1 MKISLCI
8 PMYNE
13 SSIVADTVKTVY
25 DYMES
30 LAEQTGYDYEVLF
43 SNDGSTDDCAEIA
56 ARTAAELGASR
67 IVVTGYD
74 KNLGKGGAV
83 RHAMLE
89 TTGDVV
95 VCTDCDLA
103 YGVEVIGEA
112 VKYFDGSVDMVIG
125 SRKLG
130 GDGYEGYTFVRKV
143 ASKAYMLVLRIVAG
157 FKMSD
162 SQCGFKVYTG
172 DAAHRIFSEVETN
185 GFAFDQEV
193 IMVAQALGMK
203 IGEMPV
209 KIINHRES
217 KVNVLSDSVKMLR
230 DLLRIKKM
238 VRRRHP
244 RPGRPGSQ
252 LSA

>member
-25 DYMES
+25 AAMEKLS
-30 LAEQTGYDYEVLF
+30 ADTGYDYEVLF
-43 SNDGSTDDCAEIA
+43 SNDGSTVDCADIA
-56 ARTAAELGASR
+56 KKIVAELGCGDR
-67 IVVTGYD
+67 IIVTGYE
-74 KNLGKGGAV
+74 KNRGKGAAV

-89 TTGDVV
+89 SKGDIV

-103 YGVEVIGEA
+103 YGTDVVGDA
-112 VKYFDGSVDMVIG
+112 VSRFEKSGDKITPDLIIG

-130 GDGYEGYTFVRKV
+130 GDGYEGYTLIRKI
-143 ASKAYMLVLRIVAG
+143 ASKVYMIVLRIVAG
-157 FKMSD
+157 FRMSD

-172 DAAHRIFSEVETN
+172 EAAHRIFGDIITD

-193 IMVAQALGMK
+193 LMSAQALGMA
-203 IGEMPV
+203 ISEMPV

-217 KVNVLSDSVKMLR
+217 KVSVLSDSVKMMR

-238 VRRRHP
+238 VRRRY
-244 RPGRPGSQ
+244 RR
-252 LSA
+252 

>member
-25 DYMES
+25 DAMEKLS
-30 LAEQTGYDYEVLF
+30 RELGCDYEVLL
-43 SNDGSTDDCAEIA
+43 SNDGSTDNCADIA
-56 ARTAAELGASR
+56 RATAAGLGCDR
-67 IVVTGYD
+67 IIVTGYE
-74 KNLGKGGAV
+74 KNRGKGAAV

-89 TTGDVV
+89 SSGDIV

-103 YGVEVIGEA
+103 YGTDVVGEA
-112 VKYFDGSVDMVIG
+112 VRRFDFADGRIVPDLIIG

-130 GDGYEGYTFVRKV
+130 GDGYEGYTFVRKM
-143 ASKAYMLVLRIVAG
+143 ASKAYMIVLRIVAG
-157 FKMSD
+157 FRMSD
-162 SQCGFKVYTG
+162 SQCGFKAYTH
-172 DAAHRIFSEVETN
+172 DAAHRLFADVETD

-193 IMVAQALGMK
+193 LMSAQALGMS
-203 IGEMPV
+203 ITEMPV

-217 KVNVLSDSVKMLR
+217 KVSVLSDSIKMFR

-238 VRRRHP
+238 VRKRYRK
-244 RPGRPGSQ
+244 
-252 LSA
+252 